1 MLSPCCFRTFCLTS
15 ADFQSHMSPSM
26 PCPSLHEAHH
36 CSPSWAEGS
45 QRTARTRWGG
55 KTISRVNLRT
65 QNGSEN
71 MWKRSLSGTQSN
83 FKFRFQ
89 IFWDILRSYLHLS
102 MEDLDAELVNA
113 GSTRIGYLCWCCQSN
128 LYIIICIYIYI
139 GDPTCQHCRPA
150 ESQHAAVEDETG
162 GDSASCRLTWW
173 CLPLLRKSRCEF
185 LGYGTG
191 RHRDSNRA
199 QYQEEHSRLGSSWA
213 AVDDQNLTVRR
224 YSREFESLPWGS
236 KIFAVLILLGSL
248 RYIANCQY
256 QKCPRIVIV
265 GPGSSNF
272 SDIIDIMT

>member
-1 MLSPCCFRTFCLTS
+1 
-15 ADFQSHMSPSM
+15 
-26 PCPSLHEAHH
+26 
-36 CSPSWAEGS
+36 
-45 QRTARTRWGG
+45 
-55 KTISRVNLRT
+55 
-65 QNGSEN
+65 
-71 MWKRSLSGTQSN
+71 
-83 FKFRFQ
+83 
-89 IFWDILRSYLHLS
+89 

-128 LYIIICIYIYI
+128 LYI
-139 GDPTCQHCRPA
+139 GEPTCQHCRPA

-199 QYQEEHSRLGSSWA
+199 QNQEEHSRLERVKLSSRFFDFGDG
-213 AVDDQNLTVRR
+213 AVDCRWPESHGQEVRR
-224 YSREFESLPWGS
+224 EFMGLPWGS